1 MSVPNRNNVNLA
13 LGLQS
18 DPGVIP
24 LIVGIVGHRDP
35 SPDAISSIVNKFES
49 VLASIIDICPN
60 TPIWM
65 LNGLAS
71 GMDTIAAEA
80 FLRIARV
87 SLNRGSLVGATAV
100 DKLCAVLPK
109 PQRDYAYDFDSIE
122 QLARLER
129 LLHRS
134 DSVICPESSAE
145 LRTDPRMMSNES
157 ECYALQGE
165 FIAKYSYVLI
175 AFYDGIDTGL
185 LGGTS
190 QTLANHKGD
199 CHSLFHSTE
208 EILSSREPGVTLIID
223 TPRLSSEGLTKP
235 SKICSETIGLP
246 KALIK
251 TCNYLESINSVISP
265 ESFIPSQ
272 YDDIEGSFTS
282 LWTYADKMAGNLKQR
297 YESIAILLV
306 IIGFL
311 LVATAELSG
320 DKSALGWGLVFVAF
334 GLFPRI
340 QKKLQKPFLTNRCL
354 AESLTIQYIWSTLGI
369 DIDVADLLLSQGQ
382 DELNQIRVILRSVA
396 FQLKAINTNN
406 PLDYQI
412 VLTKAHIWLQGQ
424 IDFLGRRIQLY
435 QLLVIRWRRV
445 SYTMAALALLTASMQ
460 LILPMIEWLSSLVPI
475 LLAGFASSFAYQELM
490 GYEQTF
496 ERYEISIVKFK
507 RASEALR
514 FLDGAPCQYS
524 EEIDDPLYRHKLV
537 LKAIGVEKIDEL
549 NEWMSNQLEK
559 TYQPG

>member
-1 MSVPNRNNVNLA
+1 MA

-24 LIVGIVGHRDP
+24 LILGIVGHRDP
-35 SPDAISSIVNKFES
+35 SPDAISSITKKFES
-49 VLASIIDICPN
+49 ILASIIDICPN

-80 FLRIARV
+80 FLGIARV
-87 SLNRGSLVGATAV
+87 SRNRESLQGATAV

-109 PQRDYAYDFDSIE
+109 PQHDYAHDFDSIE
-122 QLARLER
+122 QLALLKR
-129 LLHRS
+129 LLYRS
-134 DSVICPESSAE
+134 DSVICPESTAE
-145 LRTDPRMMSNES
+145 LRTDSRMMSNES

-190 QTLANHKGD
+190 QTLAIHKGD

-208 EILSSREPGVTLIID
+208 EILGSREPGATLIIE

-235 SKICSETIGLP
+235 SKICPETIGLP
-246 KALIK
+246 SALIK
-251 TCNYLESINSVISP
+251 TCNYLESINSVISQ
-265 ESFIPSQ
+265 ESFVPSQ

-282 LWTYADKMAGNLKQR
+282 LWTYADKMASNLKQR
-297 YESIAILLV
+297 YENIAILLV

-311 LVATAELSG
+311 LVATAEISG

-396 FQLKAINTNN
+396 FQLKVSNTNH

-435 QLLVIRWRRV
+435 QVLVIRWRRV
-445 SYTMAALALLTASMQ
+445 SYIMAALALVTASMQ
-460 LILPMIEWLSSLVPI
+460 LILPMTEWFSSLVPI
-475 LLAGFASSFAYQELM
+475 LIAGFASSFAYQELM

-514 FLDGAPCQYS
+514 FLDGAPSHYS
-524 EEIDDPLYRHKLV
+524 EEIDDSLYRHKLV

-559 TYQPG
+559 TYQPA